1 MKLLFQNIDIT
12 CLIDAQTV
20 NRRDNENRPER
31 RIPCSM
37 LDFGAAR
44 RFDPERIEAFR
55 TLITATLDED
65 QDAVEAA
72 AISVGYLSPEDDPEY
87 RRAIVDM
94 VTTAAEPAR
103 AQDAYDFGLEDLSE
117 RLSQQVIALRVEQGF
132 GRLPP
137 PDVLYLHRKLGGLYL
152 LCKRLRA
159 RVRVGDLVATHLRR
173 GTGLAGNGTRAGNA
187 NQRE

>member
-44 RFDPERIEAFR
+44 RFDPERIEAFP
-55 TLITATLDED
+55 TLVTATLDED

-87 RRAIVDM
+87 RQAVVDM
-94 VTTAAEPAR
+94 VTTAAEPSSGGTSRIGPNRRSAGAR
-103 AQDAYDFGLEDLSE
+103 LC
-117 RLSQQVIALRVEQGF
+117 IARTFRRCTL
-132 GRLPP
+132 
-137 PDVLYLHRKLGGLYL
+137 
-152 LCKRLRA
+152 RLRRLLW
-159 RVRVGDLVATHLRR
+159 RVC
-173 GTGLAGNGTRAGNA
+173 
-187 NQRE
+187 